1 MSKEIKTAQ
10 YLTRTPFSP
19 EPGKIYEL
27 ASPSGGRF
35 LCKGLWYG
43 TQLFDTWM
51 INVRSGWSFL
61 AHGVGIYP
69 DGRIDWDYS
78 TAGQFTNFQLEGNA

>member
-1 MSKEIKTAQ
+1 MKNEK
-10 YLTRTPFSP
+10 TRTPFSP
-19 EPGKIYEL
+19 EPGKVYEL

-35 LCKGLWYG
+35 YCESRPSGR
-43 TQLFDTWM
+43 LFDAWM
-51 INVRSGWSFL
+51 INVRSGWFFL

-78 TAGQFTNFQLEGNA
+78 TAGQFTDFQLEVTG

>member
-1 MSKEIKTAQ
+1 MKDAKTRA
-10 YLTRTPFSP
+10 PFSP

-27 ASPSGGRF
+27 ASPSGGKFYCESRPSF
-35 LCKGLWYG
+35 SM
-43 TQLFDTWM
+43 FDAWL
-51 INVRSGWSFL
+51 INVRSGWYFL

-78 TAGQFTNFQLEGNA
+78 TAGRFMNFQLEGNA

>member
-1 MSKEIKTAQ
+1 MSKESKTRA
-10 YLTRTPFSP
+10 PFSP

-35 LCKGLWYG
+35 YCESRPSCS
-43 TQLFDTWM
+43 LFDAWL
-51 INVRSGWSFL
+51 INVRSGWYFL

-78 TAGQFTNFQLEGNA
+78 TAGQFTDFQLEELG